1 MWRGFQG
8 RIFPETI
15 LVFYCITGSDVREED
30 SFILRL
36 MNRGRFREVK
46 SNNVLKFT
54 KEGLLDRILR
64 LIIVGVAI
72 NKAFVL

>member
-1 MWRGFQG
+1 M
-8 RIFPETI
+8 
-15 LVFYCITGSDVREED
+15 REED

-46 SNNVLKFT
+46 SNNALKFA